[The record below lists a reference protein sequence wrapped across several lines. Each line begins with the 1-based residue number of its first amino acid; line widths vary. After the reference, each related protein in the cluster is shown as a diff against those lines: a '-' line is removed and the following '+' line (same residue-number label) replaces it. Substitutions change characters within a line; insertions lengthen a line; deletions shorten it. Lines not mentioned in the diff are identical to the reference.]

1 MKTTYKVSGM
11 TCGGCATSITKALQS
26 LNASAE
32 VDVDLDKA
40 QVSVSGLDAAQV
52 EQAVEDAGFDFDGS
66 APFSWTP

>member
-26 LNASAE
+26 VDASAE

-40 QVSVSGLDAAQV
+40 EVTVSGLDPAQV
-52 EQAVEDAGFDFDGS
+52 EQAVEGAGFDFGGS
-66 APFSWTP
+66 V

>member
-26 LNASAE
+26 VDASAE

-40 QVSVSGLDAAQV
+40 EVSVSVLEAAAV
-52 EQAVEDAGFDFDGS
+52 EQAVEDAGFDFGG
-66 APFSWTP
+66 AV